1 MARLAKPRKTR
12 GKAEPGGRIPAQLPP
27 VGGQPAVAATTGAA
41 QGAAQH
47 DQFGGEALH
56 LTAAVPAA
64 TTRPAA
70 VPSRARLGFRTV
82 MRNPLFLRLWVAQL
96 ISQTI
101 GNAANYGMIILIAT
115 QSKSVT
121 ATGGAIAA
129 FSLPAALFGA
139 PAGVIVDRF
148 DKRFVLWMSNALRAL
163 AAVGFVVTLLID
175 PHALWPVYF
184 LILFIAVIGQFFAPA
199 EGAAIPMLVHRDE
212 LVNALALFNI
222 TFTLSQAA
230 GLIVLGPLI
239 IATLPSY
246 NLGAGVVISPVM
258 SLFLLVGALFAV
270 CALLV
275 GTIPHQ
281 KLVNRDR
288 PAGAPGDSGVRSI
301 RIWGDIREAWRF
313 VRGDHTLLA
322 AVLQLSIS
330 GMVISILAEIAPRFV
345 KVFFNLPEVYAALV
359 FVPAGAGLVLG
370 SVALPHL
377 VKRVRRQQRIIGGG
391 LLTLAA
397 SAMLITLIHTVVMH
411 LPNSRGASSRSYIIV
426 VLALTFVMG
435 FALDLINIPAQTTMQ
450 GRSPDSLRGR
460 VLALQGMLFNA
471 ATVPLVF
478 LIGLLADAYS
488 LPPAIL
494 ALAGFVLLAG
504 FATLV
509 YGHQARQAN
518 PSLPLVPG
526 VSRSGPL
533 AEPAPAPLDQHM
545 DQPVDQHEGARRRTP
560 SGAPLEP
567 RQRPR
572 GSLRPPPRQPMERTS
587 KR

>member
-1 MARLAKPRKTR
+1 
-12 GKAEPGGRIPAQLPP
+12 
-27 VGGQPAVAATTGAA
+27 
-41 QGAAQH
+41 
-47 DQFGGEALH
+47 
-56 LTAAVPAA
+56 
-64 TTRPAA
+64 

-82 MRNPLFLRLWVAQL
+82 MRNRLFLRLWVAQL

-101 GNAANYGMIILIAT
+101 MNAANYGMIILIAT

-163 AAVGFVVTLLID
+163 ASFGFVVTLLVD

-184 LILFIAVIGQFFAPA
+184 LILFIAAIGQFFAPA

-230 GLIVLGPLI
+230 GLILLGPLI

-246 NLGAGVVISPVM
+246 SLGAGVVLSPVM
-258 SLFLLVGALFAV
+258 SLFLLVGALFVV

-275 GTIPHQ
+275 ATIPHQ

-313 VRGDHTLLA
+313 VRDDHTLLA

-330 GMVISILAEIAPRFV
+330 GTVISIIAEIAPRFV
-345 KVFFNLPEVYAALV
+345 KVFFNLSEVYAAVV
-359 FVPAGAGLVLG
+359 FVPAGLGLVLG

-377 VKRVRRQQRIIGGG
+377 VKRVRRPTRLIGVG
-391 LLTLAA
+391 LAMLAA
-397 SAMLITLIHTVVMH
+397 SAMLVTLIHTLVLH
-411 LPNSRGASSRSYIIV
+411 LPNTRGASSPSYIIV

-450 GRSPDSLRGR
+450 QRSPDSLRGR

-471 ATVPLVF
+471 ATVPVVF
-478 LIGLLADAYS
+478 LIGLVADRYS

-494 ALAGFVLLAG
+494 ALAVFVLLAG
-504 FATLV
+504 FGTLA
-509 YGHQARQAN
+509 YGHRARQAN
-518 PSLPLVPG
+518 PSLPLAAG
-526 VSRSGPL
+526 VNRSGPIAGATHAQL
-533 AEPAPAPLDQHM
+533 
-545 DQPVDQHEGARRRTP
+545 EGARPATP
-560 SGAPLEP
+560 SGALLAP
-567 RQRPR
+567 RERPR
-572 GSLRPPPRQPMERTS
+572 RALRPPPRQPMERTG